1 MLFSHL
7 CELQI
12 CLHVV
17 FLFCEQR
24 SDQPCGQL
32 EYFSLLCSACQYVDG
47 YHHHED
53 VLQAG
58 EKGRESRT
66 IVTHLQKRLTFIAT
80 PLTRGQLFLL
90 TLNLWYARPAF
101 NKGLSILPPP
111 DTTPTNALQL
121 LDTVWKIGNN

>member
-1 MLFSHL
+1 MVTTTMRMFY
-7 CELQI
+7 
-12 CLHVV
+12 
-17 FLFCEQR
+17 R
-24 SDQPCGQL
+24 L
-32 EYFSLLCSACQYVDG
+32 ER
-47 YHHHED
+47 
-53 VLQAG
+53 
-58 EKGRESRT
+58 KGESRT
-66 IVTHLQKRLTFIAT
+66 MVKIVTHLQKRLTFIAT